1 MEKQIGIILVD
12 LSVFQ
17 QMDLLSLLV
26 HMETMAMDQIVV
38 MYVFLKMIMEPGS
51 K

>member
-1 MEKQIGIILVD
+1 MEKMLTIVLD
-12 LSVFQ
+12 NLSVFQ

-26 HMETMAMDQIVV
+26 RIKTMAMEQIVV
-38 MYVFLKMIMEPGS
+38 MFVFLKMIVEPGS